1 MFSFMKLN
9 LNAGNEARHFTLK
22 NDTLENIAAGANV
35 TTEVFEYTNRTL
47 KNGSIVSFVGEITFL
62 VGSFSLHDS
71 SYQIYT

>member
-47 KNGSIVSFVGEITFL
+47 KNG
-62 VGSFSLHDS
+62 
-71 SYQIYT
+71 